1 MTTTLDQ
8 STPAPSQP
16 APRRSDAFTV
26 TVGSALLAALVIIAT
41 GKSGGAE
48 DLDWTHFGFALGGN
62 FALLGFGVVSFLLV
76 RDPER
81 RADLVAWPMALG
93 AVASGVVLAV
103 VMGDNHAAPYVVG
116 AVILAIAATGLVMV
130 GRPALV
136 VAGLAGFALL
146 YGTAFGDVVSNDAF
160 NGDLA
165 GLYLG
170 GAITGFVVLAT
181 LICWRLPGRQLT
193 TILVGVG
200 GLAAQVMAVYFISFF
215 AVIGVAF
222 DSGDP
227 GFSSMGSMDSMESMA
242 DPCADLLPD
251 IDMESDT
258 PPDFNSDEFKA
269 YDSCMDEQFGQFDS
283 ESDGSDTSYGEDV
296 SGGMFGF
303 GDENPLKN
311 IAWWM
316 LGFAL
321 VQWLFWAACHRL
333 TGHVGFRVL
342 VLVGMVSTL
351 PLAIQV
357 LMVEDT
363 LWWEAGL
370 AVAGISVLGFAR
382 WRATRSA

>member
-8 STPAPSQP
+8 PTPVPSQP
-16 APRRSDAFTV
+16 APRRSDAFPV
-26 TVGSALLAALVIIAT
+26 AVGSALLASLVIIAT

-48 DLDWTHFGFALGGN
+48 DLDWAHYSFALGGTL
-62 FALLGFGVVSFLLV
+62 ALLGFAVVSYLLV
-76 RDPER
+76 SEPER
-81 RADLVAWPMALG
+81 SADLVAWPMALG
-93 AVASGVVLAV
+93 AVASGVVIAV
-103 VMGDNHAAPYVVG
+103 VMGDNHAAPYVMG
-116 AVILAIAATGLVMV
+116 AVILGIAATGLGLV

-146 YGTAFGDVVSNDAF
+146 YAATFGDLVGDDAF
-160 NGDLA
+160 NGDHA

-170 GAITGFVVLAT
+170 TAITGFVIVAT
-181 LICWRLPGRQLT
+181 LICWRLPGRQFT

-200 GLAAQVMAVYFISFF
+200 GLAAQLMAIYFISFF
-215 AVIGVAF
+215 AFVGLAF
-222 DSGDP
+222 ESGDP
-227 GFSSMGSMDSMESMA
+227 GSSSMAPMESLS
-242 DPCADLLPD
+242 DPCSDLMPAMD
-251 IDMESDT
+251 SDT
-258 PPDFNSDEFKA
+258 PPDFESDEFKA
-269 YDSCMDEQFGQFDS
+269 YDACMQDQFSQSDE
-283 ESDGSDTSYGEDV
+283 GSDASSYDEDV
-296 SGGMFGF
+296 SGSMFGY

-311 IAWWM
+311 FAWWM

-351 PLAIQV
+351 PIALQM
-357 LMVEDT
+357 LMVEET

-382 WRATRSA
+382 WRATRSSAEPVTG